1 VQPDVHTKVPPLYVC
16 TMWENIDSAGPC
28 LTKLSK
34 VYGNSCYE
42 NDLFSDRSDKLKI
55 ITFPNIKWCYV
66 LWITENEGITKMIY
80 ISFKKKV
87 K

>member
-16 TMWENIDSAGPC
+16 TMWENIDSAGPW

-42 NDLFSDRSDKLKI
+42 NDLFSDKGDKLK
-55 ITFPNIKWCYV
+55 KSY
-66 LWITENEGITKMIY
+66 LSKY
-80 ISFKKKV
+80 
-87 K
+87 

>member
-42 NDLFSDRSDKLKI
+42 NDLFSDKGDKLKKV
-55 ITFPNIKWCYV
+55 TFPNIKVMLCIVNNLKWSDYK
-66 LWITENEGITKMIY
+66 NDIY
-80 ISFKKKV
+80 IL
-87 K
+87 